1 MTSLPSSV
9 EVAIIG
15 AGAAGL
21 GAANALQNSG
31 LSVLVLEARDRVGG
45 RAHTIMASPDVTFDV
60 GCGWLHSADENSFVQ
75 IAERLGF
82 EINKSLPPWR
92 ERAYGKAFPQEDRD
106 DFIRA
111 LDAFYD
117 RAEKA
122 AIEAGQSG
130 RDIAASLSLEP
141 GNRWNPMIDAISTY
155 INGCELDQ
163 VSILDMDAYEDTDL
177 NWRIRRGYGT
187 LIAAYGATC
196 PLALN
201 CEVTLI
207 DHSAKRVRIETSRGT
222 LTADKVIVTVPT
234 NLIGDEAIRFHP
246 PLPAKVGAA
255 RGLPLGLADKVTLA
269 LDEPE
274 ALPKEGNLRAA
285 TMRTEMG
292 TYHIR
297 PFGQPCIEGFFGG
310 RFAQSLED
318 AGDGAIAAA
327 SIDEI
332 VSFLGNDFR
341 RKLKPLAESRWAHD
355 PFARGSYS
363 HALPGHAGD
372 RAVLAAPV
380 DGRLFFAG
388 EATSPGFFSTAHG
401 ARDSGERAAGEVLA
415 SLAGK

>member
-1 MTSLPSSV
+1 MPLPSSV
-9 EVAIIG
+9 DVAIIG

-21 GAANALQNSG
+21 GAAHALKDSG
-31 LSVLVLEARDRVGG
+31 LSTIVLEARDRVGG
-45 RAHTIMASPDVTFDV
+45 RAHTIEAAPGITFDL
-60 GCGWLHSADENSFVQ
+60 GCGWLHSADENSFVA
-75 IAERLGF
+75 IAEQLGF
-82 EINKSLPPWR
+82 EIDKTLPPWR
-92 ERAYGKAFPQEDRD
+92 ERAYGKAFPQQERD
-106 DFIRA
+106 DFVRA
-111 LDAFYD
+111 LEEFYD
-117 RAEKA
+117 RAEA
-122 AIEAGQSG
+122 AAREARTTG
-130 RDIAASLSLEP
+130 RDSAADRCLEP

-163 VSILDMDAYEDTDL
+163 VSILDMDAYEDSNI
-177 NWRIRRGYGT
+177 NWRVRRGYGA
-187 LIAAYGATC
+187 LVAAYGASC

-201 CEVTLI
+201 CAVTLI
-207 DHSAKRVRIETSRGT
+207 DHSGKRVRIETSQGT

-234 NLIGDEAIRFHP
+234 NLIADEAIRFHP
-246 PLPAKVGAA
+246 ALPAKVNAA
-255 RGLPLGLADKVTLA
+255 RGLPLGLADKVMLA

-274 ALPKEGNLRAA
+274 ALPKDGNLRGA

-292 TYHIR
+292 TFHLR

-318 AGDGAIAAA
+318 AGEGALAAA

-332 VSFLGNDFR
+332 AGFLGNDFR
-341 RKLKPLAESRWAHD
+341 RKLKPLSESRWAHD

-401 ARDSGERAAGEVLA
+401 ARDSGERAAREVLA
-415 SLAGK
+415 ITKR